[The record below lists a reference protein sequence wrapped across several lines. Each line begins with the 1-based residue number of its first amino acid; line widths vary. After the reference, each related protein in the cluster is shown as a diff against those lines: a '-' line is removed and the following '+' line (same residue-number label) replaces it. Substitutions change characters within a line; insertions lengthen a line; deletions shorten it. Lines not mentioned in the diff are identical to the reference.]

1 VQVQQVVVMA
11 FKFIIF
17 APIMCI
23 GGMIMAL
30 SKDRMLSLVFAVAL
44 PVLLIIMV
52 GIASF
57 VIPSFKIMQKR
68 IDHLNLTLRESLTG
82 IRVIRAFNKTD
93 HEKERFRDANESLMT
108 IAVKVN
114 KVMAVMQPFMMMIM
128 NVTSLSIVWFGGLRV
143 SQGQMDIGNMLAF
156 TQYAMQILMS
166 VIMVAIMF
174 VMIPRAQASA
184 VRINE
189 VLDMKAE
196 VLDPE
201 IPGKTTQTRGK
212 VEFKNVLFRYAGSE
226 NPVLD
231 NISFTSSAGE
241 TTAIIGGTGS
251 GKSTIINLIPRFYD
265 VSEGS
270 VLIDDVDVRDLPQ
283 ESVREKIGFVPQAP
297 ILFSGTINDNMR
309 FGKKD
314 ATEEEITHA
323 LTVAQAIDFVS
334 KMPEQY
340 ETQISQGGTN
350 VSGGQKQRLSIARAI
365 IRKPE
370 IYIFDD
376 SFSAL
381 DFKTDAALRKA
392 LKKETRDSTV
402 LIVAQRVSS
411 IMDAD
416 RIVVL
421 NEGKIVGIGK
431 HRELLKDCDVYREIC
446 SSQLS
451 EEELA

>member
-1 VQVQQVVVMA
+1 
-11 FKFIIF
+11 
-17 APIMCI
+17 
-23 GGMIMAL
+23 
-30 SKDRMLSLVFAVAL
+30 
-44 PVLLIIMV
+44 
-52 GIASF
+52 
-57 VIPSFKIMQKR
+57 
-68 IDHLNLTLRESLTG
+68 
-82 IRVIRAFNKTD
+82 
-93 HEKERFRDANESLMT
+93 
-108 IAVKVN
+108 
-114 KVMAVMQPFMMMIM
+114 
-128 NVTSLSIVWFGGLRV
+128 
-143 SQGQMDIGNMLAF
+143 
-156 TQYAMQILMS
+156 
-166 VIMVAIMF
+166 
-174 VMIPRAQASA
+174 
-184 VRINE
+184 
-189 VLDMKAE
+189 
-196 VLDPE
+196 
-201 IPGKTTQTRGK
+201 
-212 VEFKNVLFRYAGSE
+212 
-226 NPVLD
+226 
-231 NISFTSSAGE
+231 
-241 TTAIIGGTGS
+241 
-251 GKSTIINLIPRFYD
+251 
-265 VSEGS
+265 
-270 VLIDDVDVRDLPQ
+270 LIDDVDVRDLPQ
-283 ESVREKIGFVPQAP
+283 ESVRDKIGFVPQAP

-323 LTVAQAIDFVS
+323 LTVEQAIDFVS

-340 ETQISQGGTN
+340 ETQIAQGGTN

-392 LKKETRDSTV
+392 LKKETRDATV

-431 HRELLKDCDVYREIC
+431 HRELLKNCDVYREIC